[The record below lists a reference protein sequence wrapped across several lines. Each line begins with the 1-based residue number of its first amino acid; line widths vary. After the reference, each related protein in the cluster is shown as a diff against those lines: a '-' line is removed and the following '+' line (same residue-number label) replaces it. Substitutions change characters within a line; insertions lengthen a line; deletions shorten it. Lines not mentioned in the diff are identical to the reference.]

1 MVQGI
6 SGFKG
11 IYLLN
16 LATKESFFT
25 FSNMFYIQVDGT
37 AMESPVGPILVTII
51 LSHHEENWL
60 NKCHTEFKTSF
71 YRPYADG
78 IFVLFES
85 LESA

>member
-1 MVQGI
+1 
-6 SGFKG
+6 
-11 IYLLN
+11 
-16 LATKESFFT
+16 
-25 FSNMFYIQVDGT
+25 MFYIQVDGT
-37 AMESPVGPILVTII
+37 AMESPVGPILVNII

-71 YRPYADG
+71 YRRYTDG

>member
-37 AMESPVGPILVTII
+37 AMESPVGPILVNII

-60 NKCHTEFKTSF
+60 NKCH
-71 YRPYADG
+71 ADG